1 MWSKAFHALFVDYVM
16 IELSWTLNYKIKILR
31 KSLKNMLRIF
41 WKKKKNFKEYFT
53 NFLKK
58 SLKNMRRIISK
69 IFYKNLWK
77 NVCLKIL
84 ENVISKNF

>member
-41 WKKKKNFKEYFT
+41 WNKKKTSRN
-53 NFLKK
+53 
-58 SLKNMRRIISK
+58 
-69 IFYKNLWK
+69 
-77 NVCLKIL
+77 IL
-84 ENVISKNF
+84 QTF